1 MIEEKWAYEDLEE
14 GRGFKFGPRQVT
26 AEDILDFSRQFD
38 IRPMDLDGKA
48 TNSGKL
54 RSSGWH
60 SCAIFMRM
68 MCDEFLL
75 DSTSQGSPGI
85 PYLRWITPLFA
96 GDTISARA
104 VVVSRRRSKTRRDL
118 GFVTFRNEVTNQK
131 DELVLEFENMGMFLL
146 RHPEIAA

>member
-1 MIEEKWAYEDLEE
+1 MIDEKWAYEDLEE
-14 GRGFKFGPRQVT
+14 GRSFKFGPRTVI
-26 AEDILDFSRQFD
+26 AEDILDFSRQYDF
-38 IRPMDLDGKA
+38 RPANHDDEAG
-48 TNSGKL
+48 TPGEL

-85 PYLRWITPLFA
+85 PYLRWITPVFA
-96 GDTISARA
+96 GDTISARV

-131 DELVLEFENMGMFLL
+131 GEPVLEFENMGMFLL